1 MMYLDKRSKAILSEL
16 IWRDSSIT
24 VEEITKKFRI
34 SRRTVYYDLDKIND
48 WLKSNGLEIV
58 QYFRGKGYY
67 IPEGE
72 REKIAKKLE
81 VADKWE
87 YEYSADERLAWL
99 AIYLLTRDRPLFLE
113 DLSELIRV
121 SRNTTIDDLKKLK
134 KELELYSLQLLSKR
148 GEGYIVQGSEGD
160 KRKAIVYYLS
170 KLIPEPLDWHTFL
183 SNTRALFSEER
194 QKQTI
199 LSQELIQI
207 QTILNECEQELNI
220 QFADDTLNSLV
231 LRFWL
236 FGKRIVQGKEISM
249 DPIEKEIINQTKEF
263 QAAKIASK
271 KLEQIYHVLLPE
283 DEVYYLATHLLSA
296 KVQYSAQANED
307 DETRTLKLVA
317 EKMVTDFQA
326 FACVSFSNKK
336 EVEANL
342 VLHLKPAF
350 YRIKYGLK
358 AENPLA
364 DQIKRKYK
372 DVYLITKKVIHHFET
387 LVGESIHDDEIA
399 LIAVHFGGWLKK
411 EGLQPEKRKKAIIVC
426 PSGIGTS
433 TILKHQL
440 DGLFST
446 VDFIDIISARE
457 YENRSYSNVDFI
469 VSTVPIKEAKHPTF
483 IVNPILNDKDK
494 ERLIKKVH
502 ALTGTEQS
510 AFRVSVD
517 SIMGIIKQYSSIQDE
532 KSLKLA
538 LKEYLHQPIMTK
550 EKGEGPN
557 LLDILKGQYVTFLNE
572 VNDWEDAI
580 RKAAHPL
587 LQDKVIQPS
596 YVHAMIQYVKKLG
609 PYNVVVPNVALP
621 HGKPEDGALK
631 LGMSLLILQKPVSF
645 SSKENH
651 QVRLLFVLSSIDNQ
665 LHLRALSQLSELLSS
680 RKTVVELM
688 ECKTKESVLQILST
702 S

>member
-1 MMYLDKRSKAILSEL
+1 ME
-16 IWRDSSIT
+16 
-24 VEEITKKFRI
+24 
-34 SRRTVYYDLDKIND
+34 
-48 WLKSNGLEIV
+48 
-58 QYFRGKGYY
+58 
-67 IPEGE
+67 
-72 REKIAKKLE
+72 
-81 VADKWE
+81 
-87 YEYSADERLAWL
+87 
-99 AIYLLTRDRPLFLE
+99 
-113 DLSELIRV
+113 
-121 SRNTTIDDLKKLK
+121 
-134 KELELYSLQLLSKR
+134 
-148 GEGYIVQGSEGD
+148 
-160 KRKAIVYYLS
+160 
-170 KLIPEPLDWHTFL
+170 
-183 SNTRALFSEER
+183 
-194 QKQTI
+194 
-199 LSQELIQI
+199 
-207 QTILNECEQELNI
+207 
-220 QFADDTLNSLV
+220 
-231 LRFWL
+231 
-236 FGKRIVQGKEISM
+236 
-249 DPIEKEIINQTKEF
+249 
-263 QAAKIASK
+263 
-271 KLEQIYHVLLPE
+271 
-283 DEVYYLATHLLSA
+283 
-296 KVQYSAQANED
+296 
-307 DETRTLKLVA
+307 
-317 EKMVTDFQA
+317 
-326 FACVSFSNKK
+326 
-336 EVEANL
+336 
-342 VLHLKPAF
+342 
-350 YRIKYGLK
+350 
-358 AENPLA
+358 
-364 DQIKRKYK
+364 
-372 DVYLITKKVIHHFET
+372 
-387 LVGESIHDDEIA
+387 
-399 LIAVHFGGWLKK
+399 
-411 EGLQPEKRKKAIIVC
+411 LQPY
-426 PSGIGTS
+426 
-433 TILKHQL
+433 LKHQL

-510 AFRVSVD
+510 VFRISVD
-517 SIMGIIKQYSSIQDE
+517 SVMDIIKQYSSIQDE